1 MSKEGCCCGECR
13 DVNPARVRVE
23 LVGGDVFVSRLEIIV
38 DRLEKLLSTITEVV
52 NDESARKAD

>member
-1 MSKEGCCCGECR
+1 MSKEGCRYGECR
-13 DVNPARVRVE
+13 DAKPAHVRVE